1 MTFDKIISQ
10 IEGNKIIKETG
21 GLTAIPPPFPRL
33 AEHYGGFTKGS
44 ITCLTAASGVGKSKF
59 AKYMTILN
67 IMKKTQNTNIV
78 PKIFY
83 FALEESAT
91 DFWLSFLSMYMYEK
105 HRMTISVSQLKSVGN
120 YTLSSEVL
128 EKVKQGEKFINTL
141 ERSVEVVDYI
151 RNPTGMAKYVKAYFE
166 NPEIGEYTYKEIEE
180 GKRIITGYTYKS
192 DDLWVFFVL
201 DHISLLSN
209 ELAPDTKMKL
219 SSYQT
224 FDFMIKD
231 YVLDIFSKRFK
242 MVNVIVHQ
250 QTPASEKQTYTY
262 KGQLMEEKL
271 EPSMEELHINKGV
284 HQDYEVVIG
293 LFSPARYNI
302 ATHNGY
308 DVSLLGNH
316 YRSLKFLKDRYFGL
330 ENSSIGLYFNGANGE
345 FEELPRPQEMN
356 SPTANHYENFL
367 RKAKN

>member
-1 MTFDKIISQ
+1 MSFEKILAQ
-10 IEGNKIIKETG
+10 IEHNKTLKETG
-21 GLTAIPPPFPRL
+21 GLTSIPPPFPRL

-67 IMKKTQNTNIV
+67 IYKQVRLSNSGIK

-91 DFWLSFLSMYMYEK
+91 DFWLSFISIYMYEK
-105 HRMTISVSQLKSVGN
+105 HKITITVQQLKSTGKFTVN
-120 YTLSSEVL
+120 SELL
-128 EKVKQGEKFINTL
+128 EKIKQAETFIQRL
-141 ERSVEVVDYI
+141 EEIVEVIDYI
-151 RNPTGMAKYVKAYFE
+151 RNPTGISKYIKAFFE
-166 NPEIGEYTYKEIEE
+166 NPEVGESTYKEIEE
-180 GKRIITGYTYKS
+180 GKKIVTGYKYKS

-209 ELAPDTKMKL
+209 EIAPDTKMKL

-231 YVLDIFSKRFK
+231 YVLDVFSKRYK

-284 HQDYEVVIG
+284 HQDYEIVMG

-308 DVSLLGNH
+308 DVSLLGNK
-316 YRSLKFLKDRYFGL
+316 YRSLKFLKDRYYGL

-345 FEELPRPQEMN
+345 FDELPRPQEMN
-356 SPTANHYENFL
+356 SPTARHYENFL
-367 RKAKN
+367 NR

>member
-1 MTFDKIISQ
+1 MEFGQLIGQ
-10 IEGNKIIKETG
+10 IERNKLVKEEG
-21 GLTAIPPPFPRL
+21 GLTSIPPPFPRL
-33 AEHYGGFTKGS
+33 GEHYGGFTKGS

-67 IMKKTQNTNIV
+67 IYKQVRLNKSSIQ

-91 DFWLSFLSMYMYEK
+91 DFWLSFISIYMYEK
-105 HRMTISVSQLKSVGN
+105 HKITISVQQLKSIGN
-120 YTLSSEVL
+120 YTMTNDLMA
-128 EKVKQGEKFINTL
+128 KVKDAERFIYNL
-141 ERSVEVVDYI
+141 QEIVEVVDYI
-151 RNPTGMAKYVKAYFE
+151 RNPTGMSKYIRAYFD
-166 NPEIGEYTYKEIEE
+166 NPEIGEHTYKELED
-180 GKRIITGYTYKS
+180 GKKLITGYKYKS
-192 DDLWVFFVL
+192 DDTWVFFIL

-209 ELAPDTKMKL
+209 EIAPDTKIKL

-231 YVLDIFSKRFK
+231 YVLEVFSKRYK
-242 MVNVIVHQ
+242 MINVIVHQ

-284 HQDYEVVIG
+284 HQDYEIVIG

-308 DVSLLGNH
+308 DVSILGNK
-316 YRSLKFLKDRYFGL
+316 YRSLKFLKDRYYGL

-345 FEELPRPQEMN
+345 FQELPRPQDMN
-356 SPTANHYENFL
+356 NPVGNHYERFL
-367 RKAKN
+367 KM

>member
-1 MTFDKIISQ
+1 MQFDKILAQ
-10 IEGNKIIKETG
+10 IENNKKIKEEG

-33 AEHYGGFTKGS
+33 AAHYGGFTRGS

-67 IMKKTQNTNIV
+67 IYKQTGLSKGIR

-91 DFWLSFLSMYMYEK
+91 DFWLSFLSIFMYEK
-105 HRMTISVSQLKSVGN
+105 FSISISVSQLKSVGQ
-120 YTLSSEVL
+120 YTLNSDLL
-128 EKVKQGEKFINTL
+128 EKVRQGERFIRNL
-141 ERSVEVVDYI
+141 EQIVEVVDYI
-151 RNPTGMAKYVKAYFE
+151 RNPTGIAKYVKQYFD
-166 NPEIGEYTYKEIEE
+166 NPEIGEYTYKELGD
-180 GKRIITGYTYKS
+180 GKKITTGYTYKS
-192 DDLWVFFVL
+192 DELWVFFVL

-209 ELAPDTKMKL
+209 EIAPDTKMKL

-231 YVLDIFSKRFK
+231 YVLDVFSKRFK

-284 HQDYEVVIG
+284 HQDYEIVLG

-308 DVSLLGNH
+308 DVSLLGNK
-316 YRSLKFLKDRYFGL
+316 YRSLKFLKDRYYGL
-330 ENSSIGLYFNGANGE
+330 ENSSVGLYFNGANGD
-345 FEELPRPQEMN
+345 FQELPRPEEMN
-356 SPTANHYENFL
+356 NPTSSHYENL
-367 RKAKN
+367 LKR